1 MFVIDGD
8 MKETE
13 RRFFTLFILE
23 SKRYDLNL
31 EKTLNA
37 DRCPKKKANIRISTS
52 ERFERRQKERMLFG
66 PSIEKVVLDGI
77 GIRQSWAA

>member
-1 MFVIDGD
+1 MQIGVL
-8 MKETE
+8 
-13 RRFFTLFILE
+13 RR
-23 SKRYDLNL
+23 
-31 EKTLNA
+31 
-37 DRCPKKKANIRISTS
+37 KANIRIPTS